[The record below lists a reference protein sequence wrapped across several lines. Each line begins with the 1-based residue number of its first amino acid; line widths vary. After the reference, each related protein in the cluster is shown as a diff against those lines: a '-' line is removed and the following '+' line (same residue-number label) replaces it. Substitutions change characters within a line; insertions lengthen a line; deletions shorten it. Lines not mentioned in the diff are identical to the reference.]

1 MARPAISPAEPT
13 AAEAARIAR
22 AKEDKRDALRTFLL
36 ARPLE
41 RRERDLDKWEAERKA
56 EVWMAARRALVALD
70 ATGDLTPDELR
81 ARATPEQWKAIEE
94 AVPLEPL
101 EIILLLPGYDPW
113 EQAGDCWFDETAAV
127 RAASFFPD
135 VLKHVEGELAGHPFE
150 LELWQQA
157 FVMNLFGWKRPDGL
171 RRYRE
176 SFLEVPRKNGKTPLC
191 AGIVLLLLLADGELG
206 AQVYAAAGD
215 KQQAA
220 LLYRHAA
227 GMVAQ
232 DVVLRREVKPYRSGK
247 SLEYRKT
254 GSFFRALSRESKTK
268 HGLNIHG
275 VVVDEL
281 HVQPDGD
288 LVDTLTS
295 AMGTRRQPLVVYV
308 TTRDFDRASVCNEK
322 EDYARKVRDGL
333 VVDTEYLP
341 CIYAMEPGDDWADPA
356 VHARVNPNLGI
367 SIKPDELA
375 REARKARHN
384 PRERN
389 SFIRL
394 RLNGRTQA
402 EVAWIP
408 LELWDLGAVPAMRD
422 GHEGREAW
430 IDELGLEGEEC
441 WGGLD
446 LSSNTDL
453 SAFVLWFPRVRA
465 VLPWVY
471 APRVTAEAREKME
484 GQSYLEWE
492 SEGWCTLTPGNVI
505 DYDKI
510 KADILEAD
518 SRFQIR
524 TIGFDRF
531 GATQVSTQLAAE
543 GLQLVKFGQGWVS
556 MSPPAKEFERL
567 FLKGQV
573 VHGGH
578 PVLRYAASCVKVK
591 DGPNGTIATDKVKST
606 GRIDPIQAL
615 LMAIGEAIV
624 AEDDGGDAYRRRGFV
639 QL

>member
-1 MARPAISPAEPT
+1 MARRAISPAEPT
-13 AAEAARIAR
+13 AAEAAAIAR
-22 AKEDKRDALRTFLL
+22 AKEDQREALRAALV

-41 RRERDLDKWEAERKA
+41 RRERDLTKWEAERQA
-56 EVWMAARRALVALD
+56 EAWMAARRALVAID
-70 ATGDLTPDELR
+70 PLTELKLEELR
-81 ARATPEQWKAIEE
+81 ARATGEQWAAIEA
-94 AVPLEPL
+94 AVPLEPRQ
-101 EIILLLPGYDPW
+101 IILLLPGYDPR
-113 EQAGDCWFDETAAV
+113 EQAGDCWFDEQAAE
-127 RAASFFPD
+127 RAARFFPD
-135 VLKHVEGELAGHPFE
+135 VLRHVEGELAGRPFE

-157 FVMNLFGWKRPDGL
+157 FVMNLFGWKRPDGS
-171 RRYRE
+171 RRFRE
-176 SFLEVPRKNGKTPLC
+176 AFLEVPRKNGKTPLC

-220 LLYRHAA
+220 LIFRHAA

-232 DVVLRREVKPYRSGK
+232 DQVLRREVKPYRSGK
-247 SLEYRKT
+247 SLEYRRT

-281 HVQPDGD
+281 HVQPDGE

-295 AMGTRRQPLVVYV
+295 ALGTRRQPLVVYV
-308 TTRDFDRASVCNEK
+308 TTRDYDRPSVCNEK

-341 CIYAMEPGDDWADPA
+341 CIFAMEPGDDWTDPV

-367 SIKPDELA
+367 SIKPEELA
-375 REARKARHN
+375 RECRKARHS

-408 LELWDLGAVPAMRD
+408 LDLWDLGAVPAMRD
-422 GHEGREAW
+422 GHDGREAW
-430 IDELGLEGEEC
+430 IEELGLEGEEC

-446 LSSNTDL
+446 LSSNRDL
-453 SAFVLWFPRVRA
+453 SAFVLWFPRARA
-465 VLPWVY
+465 VLSWLY
-471 APRVTAEAREKME
+471 APRETAEEREKLE
-484 GQSYLEWE
+484 GQSYLAWE
-492 SEGWCTLTPGNVI
+492 NEGWITLTPGNVI
-505 DYDKI
+505 DYDRI

-518 SRFQIR
+518 QRFQIR

-531 GATQVSTQLAAE
+531 GATQVSTQLAGE
-543 GLQLVKFGQGWVS
+543 GLQMVKFGQGWVS

-573 VHGGH
+573 LHGGH
-578 PVLRYAASCVKVK
+578 PVLRYSAACIKVLE
-591 DGPNGTIATDKVKST
+591 GPNGNIAPDKMKSS
-606 GRIDPIQAL
+606 GRIDPLVAL

-624 AEDDGGDAYRRRGFV
+624 AEDDGGDAYHRRGFV
-639 QL
+639 RL